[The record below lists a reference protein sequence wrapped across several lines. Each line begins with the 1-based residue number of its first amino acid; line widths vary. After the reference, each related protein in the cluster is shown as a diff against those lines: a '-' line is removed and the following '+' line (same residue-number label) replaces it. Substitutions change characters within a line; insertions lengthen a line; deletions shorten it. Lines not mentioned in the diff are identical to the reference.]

1 MKTLLAGLSVVVLA
15 GAILWQRGALA
26 DLRAG
31 RDQLAPTLEELARL
45 KQEAS
50 DLEKLRAQL
59 PEVDRLKEA
68 TRDLPALRN
77 RVRQLRNSAAEL
89 EKIVASCEQL
99 QAQLQTPVPR
109 SISEMPGFVARESWR
124 RAGFTTPPATV
135 ETLFWV
141 MREGSFEDLKSCM
154 PPARQQSLSKEA
166 EQLDPEQKT
175 EQMQSLRKLVAGV
188 KGYRV
193 VEIKEEE
200 PDRVVASIQV
210 AAGGD
215 VMKITLRRYGQ
226 EWKAESF

>member
-1 MKTLLAGLSVVVLA
+1 MKTLLAGFLVVVLA

-50 DLEKLRAQL
+50 DLETLRGQL

-77 RVRQLRNSAAEL
+77 RVRQLRNTATEL
-89 EKIVASCEQL
+89 EKVVASCEQL
-99 QAQLQTPVPR
+99 QAQLQAPVPR

-124 RAGFTTPPATV
+124 RAGFATPQATL

-141 MREGSFEDLKSCM
+141 MREGSFEDLKTCM
-154 PPARQQSLSKEA
+154 PPAAQQRMSRDMESRGPGQEN
-166 EQLDPEQKT
+166 EP
-175 EQMQSLRKLVAGV
+175 MQSLRKLVAGV

-193 VEIKEEE
+193 VEINEQE

-215 VMKITLRRYGQ
+215 VMKITVRRYGQ
-226 EWKAESF
+226 EWKAENF